1 MCRCDI
7 LFIFCFLCFEGSARG
22 AFELKMKDA
31 SNQDIR
37 SNDSRLFGDKI
48 IFVCNFEQLQTSVE
62 YFYKIFLQTSED
74 DASWTTEV
82 IIFIMIYHLRFSV
95 FNLQIIQ

>member
-1 MCRCDI
+1 MCRCDS
-7 LFIFCFLCFEGSARG
+7 LFIFCFLCFEGSASG

-37 SNDSRLFGDKI
+37 SNESRLFGDKI
-48 IFVCNFEQLQTSVE
+48 IFVCNFEQLQTSDN

-74 DASWTTEV
+74 GTSWTSEV
-82 IIFIMIYHLRFSV
+82 IIFIIIYYVV
-95 FNLQIIQ
+95 FTVFTLQTIQ